1 MADVQYPLINGV
13 FHEWS
18 SVEFKIKGKVYRRVK
33 SINYQ
38 EELKPTKVYG
48 TSADPIGRTRG
59 MREAEGDVEVY
70 LDEFRQIVADVGAG
84 FGELV
89 FDVTVS
95 YSETAVS
102 TVTDHLIGCRFEQVG
117 ASQSQSADALTR
129 KLKLST
135 LSIKWN
141 GVDLLKKP
149 LSGAA

>member
-1 MADVQYPLINGV
+1 MSDISYPLVNGV

-18 SVEFKIKGKVYRRVK
+18 SVELKIKGKIYRRVK
-33 SINYQ
+33 AISYQ
-38 EELKPTKVYG
+38 ETLKPVKVYG

-59 MREAEGDVEVY
+59 MREAEGDIEIY
-70 LDEFRQIVADVGAG
+70 LDEFRQIVADIGPG
-84 FGELV
+84 FYETV

-102 TVTDHLIGCRFEQVG
+102 TVTDHLVAVRAEEVG

-129 KLKLST
+129 KLKLNI

-141 GVDLLKKP
+141 GVDGLKKP